1 MNLRSEFITWVTGFQ
16 IRLSYKNRPYL
27 NTWIKKIQ
35 NNQLW
40 WHMSV
45 IPVLFEDCQ
54 YRANLGYTKKTKIK
68 TNPAP
73 SFQFLGLN
81 SRHGSTTIGV
91 QGYYRRHQF
100 CFCFADTWALGGND
114 IEPVIKEP
122 IVGQR
127 IGGGGR
133 VCEKRSFC
141 YCLFLSG
148 NGLCRSLAW
157 STTDCPVWP
166 WADPPATASLRQWLH
181 RWTTRPDLS
190 KEETL
195 GEGPFPGQE
204 QLGNKDMDG
213 FLVAV

>member
-68 TNPAP
+68 TSPAP

-100 CFCFADTWALGGND
+100 CLFLFCGYMSPGRKWYRACYKGANSWPENW
-114 IEPVIKEP
+114 
-122 IVGQR
+122 
-127 IGGGGR
+127 GGGGH
-133 VCEKRSFC
+133 VCVRKGLFVIVCSFQAMA
-141 YCLFLSG
+141 Y
-148 NGLCRSLAW
+148 
-157 STTDCPVWP
+157 
-166 WADPPATASLRQWLH
+166 
-181 RWTTRPDLS
+181 
-190 KEETL
+190 
-195 GEGPFPGQE
+195 
-204 QLGNKDMDG
+204 
-213 FLVAV
+213 AVV